1 MRTGVITPLIHD
13 NAVWIAELNGL
24 ARRQMVHSERLLGE
38 FFTIEL

>member
-13 NAVWIAELNGL
+13 DPVWVAELNGL
-24 ARRQMVHSERLLGE
+24 AGRQAVHGERLLGE